1 MKKIHLSLLLFIFF
15 LSHGGGLFGQNTC
28 SSDFVP
34 KYSTQKGAINWK
46 QFPEFSL
53 PFTIVYGGPRLK
65 DSLASPLKH
74 GFSHLSTFTAS
85 DSVLPQ
91 KNRAIIWY
99 GVASI
104 SGEPWYEKESPWGNN
119 IPKYEEH
126 WRNSMAGFASWF
138 SDSRGQKFPKT
149 DILLLDIE
157 RERPSESSI
166 LKLKSDTTISSKYRT
181 LSDIDF
187 VERYKRDIS
196 NLYASPIRYLKKE
209 GLPPDF
215 NIASYSDAPIKNN
228 EYPISTTWQDW
239 QKSNKVLNYY
249 MKDTLSGGVG
259 GDFYQQNS
267 FITPSA
273 YLCYEAKALNTYPN
287 VAYQLFQIEV
297 NKGRTN
303 KDLVLFEWLK
313 FNRCLPQSGYDF
325 SKYIDDYL
333 IDAQAIFPFFAG
345 AKGIWLWEDPTAKES
360 DNYASFERFTNAL
373 YRLSKFKNYFVGK
386 TETITP
392 TPAYDYF
399 ITQKPLWR
407 GIVKDNRILVA
418 AINEFAKDNETT
430 NLTVNYGKWSTTI
443 QLKGR
448 ETFLCDFDLPIQEN
462 EFLVYPN
469 PSFGQFRI
477 KSFGK
482 LAGDSNFT
490 IRILDL
496 FGRTLYQEKRVNL
509 LEEYFVHPDLLASG
523 NYILLIS
530 NDKIL
535 VHKMITIKR

>member
-1 MKKIHLSLLLFIFF
+1 MKKIHLLLLLFFFF
-15 LSHGGGLFGQNTC
+15 LCQEGFLFGQNTC
-28 SSDFVP
+28 TSDFIP

-53 PFTIVYGGPRLK
+53 PFTIVYGGPRLR

-85 DSVLPQ
+85 DSMLPQ

-126 WRNSMAGFASWF
+126 WRNNMAGFASWF
-138 SDSRGQKFPKT
+138 LDSRGQKFPKT

-166 LKLKSDTTISSKYRT
+166 LKLKADTTIASKYRT

-187 VERYKRDIS
+187 VERYKRDLS

-313 FNRCLPQSGYDF
+313 YNRCLPQSGYDF

-373 YRLSKFKNYFVGK
+373 YRLSKFKNYFVGN

-482 LAGDSNFT
+482 LEGDSNFT